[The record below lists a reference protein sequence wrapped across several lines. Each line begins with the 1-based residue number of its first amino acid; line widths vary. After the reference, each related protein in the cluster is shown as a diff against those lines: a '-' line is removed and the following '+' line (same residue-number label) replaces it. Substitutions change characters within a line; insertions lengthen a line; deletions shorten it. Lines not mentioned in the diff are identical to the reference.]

1 MINFI
6 AVLSGVQSHS
16 GPSVDLA
23 IFALHLSGISSLLG
37 AVNFGFSVFV
47 FKYLKNSI
55 KFYLPRIEG
64 YLEVVKKLSSE
75 FEGMTLI
82 EFDGYFE
89 NKFEPTKY
97 VRVEVH
103 KNKLNEKS
111 LIKQANDLRKIL
123 KQKSIAIE
131 INNKMILVEA
141 ETG

>member
-1 MINFI
+1 MTKNLKGFR
-6 AVLSGVQSHS
+6 VQK
-16 GPSVDLA
+16 LR
-23 IFALHLSGISSLLG
+23 
-37 AVNFGFSVFV
+37 
-47 FKYLKNSI
+47 NSI

-64 YLEVVKKLSSE
+64 YLEVVKKLSGE

-89 NKFEPTKY
+89 KKIEPTKY

-111 LIKQANDLRKIL
+111 LIKLANELRKIL

-131 INNKMILVEA
+131 INNEMILVESDH
-141 ETG
+141 G

>member
-1 MINFI
+1 MTKNLKGFR
-6 AVLSGVQSHS
+6 VQK
-16 GPSVDLA
+16 LR
-23 IFALHLSGISSLLG
+23 
-37 AVNFGFSVFV
+37 
-47 FKYLKNSI
+47 NSI

-64 YLEVVKKLSSE
+64 YLEVVKKLSNE

-89 NKFEPTKY
+89 NKIEPAKY

-131 INNKMILVEA
+131 INNEMILVEA
-141 ETG
+141 DNG

>member
-1 MINFI
+1 MTKY
-6 AVLSGVQSHS
+6 SKDYRVQ
-16 GPSVDLA
+16 
-23 IFALHLSGISSLLG
+23 
-37 AVNFGFSVFV
+37 
-47 FKYLKNSI
+47 KLKNSI
-55 KFYLPRIEG
+55 KFYLPRKEG

-89 NKFEPTKY
+89 NKIEPTKY

-103 KNKLNEKS
+103 KNKLNEKG

-131 INNKMILVEA
+131 INNEMILVEA
-141 ETG
+141 DAD

>member
-1 MINFI
+1 MVTNTYE
-6 AVLSGVQSHS
+6 VK
-16 GPSVDLA
+16 
-23 IFALHLSGISSLLG
+23 ALP
-37 AVNFGFSVFV
+37 
-47 FKYLKNSI
+47 NSI
-55 KFYLPRIEG
+55 KFYLPRKEG
-64 YLEVVKKLSSE
+64 YLEVVKKLSNE

-89 NKFEPTKY
+89 NKIEPTKY

-131 INNKMILVEA
+131 INNEMILVEDNR
-141 ETG
+141 G

>member
-1 MINFI
+1 MTRN
-6 AVLSGVQSHS
+6 AR
-16 GPSVDLA
+16 
-23 IFALHLSGISSLLG
+23 
-37 AVNFGFSVFV
+37 GFRVH
-47 FKYLKNSI
+47 KLRNSI

-64 YLEVVKKLSSE
+64 YLEVVKKLSNE

-89 NKFEPTKY
+89 KKIEPTKY

-111 LIKQANDLRKIL
+111 LIKLANDLRKIL

-131 INNKMILVEA
+131 INNEMILVEDD
-141 ETG
+141 TG

>member
-1 MINFI
+1 MTKISKGFK
-6 AVLSGVQSHS
+6 VQ
-16 GPSVDLA
+16 
-23 IFALHLSGISSLLG
+23 
-37 AVNFGFSVFV
+37 
-47 FKYLKNSI
+47 KLKNSI
-55 KFYLPRIEG
+55 KFYLPRKEG
-64 YLEVVKKLSSE
+64 YLEVVKKLSNE

-89 NKFEPTKY
+89 NKIEPAKY

-131 INNKMILVEA
+131 INNEMILVEA
-141 ETG
+141 DNG

>member
-1 MINFI
+1 MTKNLKGFR
-6 AVLSGVQSHS
+6 VQK
-16 GPSVDLA
+16 LR
-23 IFALHLSGISSLLG
+23 
-37 AVNFGFSVFV
+37 
-47 FKYLKNSI
+47 NSI

-64 YLEVVKKLSSE
+64 YLEVVKKLSGE

-89 NKFEPTKY
+89 KKIEPTKY

-111 LIKQANDLRKIL
+111 LIKLANELRLIL

-131 INNKMILVEA
+131 INNEMILVEA
-141 ETG
+141 DNG

>member
-1 MINFI
+1 MTKKARDFR
-6 AVLSGVQSHS
+6 VHKLR
-16 GPSVDLA
+16 
-23 IFALHLSGISSLLG
+23 
-37 AVNFGFSVFV
+37 
-47 FKYLKNSI
+47 NSI
-55 KFYLPRIEG
+55 KFYLPRMEG

-89 NKFEPTKY
+89 NKIEPTKY

-103 KNKLNEKS
+103 KNKLNEQS

-131 INNKMILVEA
+131 INNEMILVEA
-141 ETG
+141 DSG

>member
-1 MINFI
+1 MTKNSKGFR
-6 AVLSGVQSHS
+6 VQ
-16 GPSVDLA
+16 
-23 IFALHLSGISSLLG
+23 
-37 AVNFGFSVFV
+37 
-47 FKYLKNSI
+47 KLKNSI
-55 KFYLPRIEG
+55 KFYLPRKEG
-64 YLEVVKKLSSE
+64 YLEVVKKLSNE

-89 NKFEPTKY
+89 NKIEPAKY

-131 INNKMILVEA
+131 INNEMILVEA
-141 ETG
+141 DIG

>member
-1 MINFI
+1 MTRKAKDFR
-6 AVLSGVQSHS
+6 VQK
-16 GPSVDLA
+16 LR
-23 IFALHLSGISSLLG
+23 
-37 AVNFGFSVFV
+37 
-47 FKYLKNSI
+47 NSI

-89 NKFEPTKY
+89 KKIEPTKY

-103 KNKLNEKS
+103 KNKLNKKS
-111 LIKQANDLRKIL
+111 LIRQANELRKIL

-131 INNKMILVEA
+131 INNEMILVEA
-141 ETG
+141 DSG

>member
-1 MINFI
+1 MTKKARDFR
-6 AVLSGVQSHS
+6 VQK
-16 GPSVDLA
+16 LR
-23 IFALHLSGISSLLG
+23 
-37 AVNFGFSVFV
+37 
-47 FKYLKNSI
+47 NSI

-89 NKFEPTKY
+89 KKIEPTKY

-123 KQKSIAIE
+123 KQKSTAIE
-131 INNKMILVEA
+131 INNEMLLIEA
-141 ETG
+141 HSG

>member
-1 MINFI
+1 MTKNSKGFK
-6 AVLSGVQSHS
+6 VQ
-16 GPSVDLA
+16 
-23 IFALHLSGISSLLG
+23 
-37 AVNFGFSVFV
+37 
-47 FKYLKNSI
+47 KLKNSI
-55 KFYLPRIEG
+55 KFYLPRKEG
-64 YLEVVKKLSSE
+64 YLEVVKKLSNE

-89 NKFEPTKY
+89 NKIEPTKY

-131 INNKMILVEA
+131 INNEMILVEA
-141 ETG
+141 DIG

>member
-1 MINFI
+1 MTKNLKGFR
-6 AVLSGVQSHS
+6 VQK
-16 GPSVDLA
+16 LR
-23 IFALHLSGISSLLG
+23 
-37 AVNFGFSVFV
+37 
-47 FKYLKNSI
+47 NSI

-64 YLEVVKKLSSE
+64 YLEVVKKLSGE

-89 NKFEPTKY
+89 KKIEPTKY

-111 LIKQANDLRKIL
+111 LIKLANELRMIL

-131 INNKMILVEA
+131 INNEMILVEA
-141 ETG
+141 DNG

>member
-1 MINFI
+1 MTKNLKGFR
-6 AVLSGVQSHS
+6 VQK
-16 GPSVDLA
+16 LR
-23 IFALHLSGISSLLG
+23 
-37 AVNFGFSVFV
+37 
-47 FKYLKNSI
+47 NSI

-89 NKFEPTKY
+89 KKIEPTKY

-103 KNKLNEKS
+103 KNRLNEKS
-111 LIKQANDLRKIL
+111 LIKLANELRLIL

-131 INNKMILVEA
+131 INNEMILVESDN
-141 ETG
+141 G

>member
-1 MINFI
+1 MTKSSKGFR
-6 AVLSGVQSHS
+6 VQK
-16 GPSVDLA
+16 LR
-23 IFALHLSGISSLLG
+23 
-37 AVNFGFSVFV
+37 
-47 FKYLKNSI
+47 NSI

-89 NKFEPTKY
+89 KKIEPTKY

-111 LIKQANDLRKIL
+111 LIKLANELRMIL

-131 INNKMILVEA
+131 INNEMILVEA
-141 ETG
+141 DNG

>member
-1 MINFI
+1 MAKSSKGFT
-6 AVLSGVQSHS
+6 VQK
-16 GPSVDLA
+16 LR
-23 IFALHLSGISSLLG
+23 
-37 AVNFGFSVFV
+37 
-47 FKYLKNSI
+47 NSI
-55 KFYLPRIEG
+55 KFYLPRKEG

-131 INNKMILVEA
+131 INNKMFLVEA

>member
-1 MINFI
+1 MTRKARDFR
-6 AVLSGVQSHS
+6 VQK
-16 GPSVDLA
+16 LR
-23 IFALHLSGISSLLG
+23 
-37 AVNFGFSVFV
+37 
-47 FKYLKNSI
+47 NSI

-89 NKFEPTKY
+89 KKIEPTKY

-103 KNKLNEKS
+103 KNKLNKKS
-111 LIKQANDLRKIL
+111 LIRQANELRKIL

-131 INNKMILVEA
+131 INNEMILVEA
-141 ETG
+141 DSG

>member
-1 MINFI
+1 MTKNSKGFR
-6 AVLSGVQSHS
+6 VQK
-16 GPSVDLA
+16 LR
-23 IFALHLSGISSLLG
+23 
-37 AVNFGFSVFV
+37 
-47 FKYLKNSI
+47 NSI
-55 KFYLPRIEG
+55 KFYLPRKEG

-89 NKFEPTKY
+89 NKIEPTKY

-103 KNKLNEKS
+103 KNNLNEKS

-131 INNKMILVEA
+131 INNEMILVESDS
-141 ETG
+141 G